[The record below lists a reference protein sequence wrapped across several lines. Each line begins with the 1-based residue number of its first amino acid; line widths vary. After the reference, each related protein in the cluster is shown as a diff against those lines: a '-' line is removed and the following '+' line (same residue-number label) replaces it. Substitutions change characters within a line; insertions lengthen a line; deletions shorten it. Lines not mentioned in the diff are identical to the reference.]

1 MTTPTVTERGRLTA
15 LRAAW
20 LFDGTG
26 SALIPDP
33 LVVIDGGTIVAVDA
47 GVAAPD
53 GAEVIDLGGAALLPG
68 LVDTHVHLAFDA
80 SADPVGALAGR
91 SEDEAR
97 DAMIRAG
104 QAALR
109 GGVTTVRDLGDRD
122 YLSLGLRGR
131 PGLPTIIAAGPPLTT
146 PAGHCHYLGGVA
158 EPTEAG
164 VRAAVRDHVERGVD
178 VIKIMASGGTLTPGT
193 YQHLPQF
200 TPELLRAAVDEAHR
214 HGLQATAHAHAVQ
227 AIADGVAAGA
237 DGLEHVSFWTKD
249 SVDAPA
255 ELIQL
260 IADRRT
266 VVGATL
272 GMVPVP
278 GMEPPPVVRARIPL
292 MVANM
297 RRMYEAGALIV
308 AGTDAGIGPPKP
320 HDVVRH
326 APAMLRDIG
335 IGQAEAL
342 RIITSVAAG
351 VIGLGHRKGRI
362 APGFDADI
370 LAVDGDPIA
379 DPDALHRIR
388 AVYSRGTAVPDP
400 GPSNPLRDATIVL
413 LLSVRP
419 AITPGLEVSAGA
431 LEAGG
436 YAVDPDRRAW
446 REDRMLRSDQL
457 TTFRFA
463 AGV

>member
-1 MTTPTVTERGRLTA
+1 
-15 LRAAW
+15 
-20 LFDGTG
+20 
-26 SALIPDP
+26 
-33 LVVIDGGTIVAVDA
+33 
-47 GVAAPD
+47 
-53 GAEVIDLGGAALLPG
+53 DLGGAALLPG

-80 SADPVGALAGR
+80 SADPVGALAAR
-91 SEDEAR
+91 SDEEVLE
-97 DAMIRAG
+97 AMVRAG

-109 GGVTTVRDLGDRD
+109 GGVTTVRDLGDRN

-131 PGLPTIIAAGPPLTT
+131 PGLPTIVAAGPPVTT

-164 VRAAVRDHVERGVD
+164 VRAAVREHVERGVD

-214 HGLQATAHAHAVQ
+214 HGLQVTAHAHAV
-227 AIADGVAAGA
+227 
-237 DGLEHVSFWTKD
+237 
-249 SVDAPA
+249 
-255 ELIQL
+255 
-260 IADRRT
+260 
-266 VVGATL
+266 
-272 GMVPVP
+272 
-278 GMEPPPVVRARIPL
+278 
-292 MVANM
+292 
-297 RRMYEAGALIV
+297 
-308 AGTDAGIGPPKP
+308 AGIGPVKP

-342 RIITSVAAG
+342 RMVTSAAAG

-388 AVYSRGTAVPDP
+388 AVYARGAAVP
-400 GPSNPLRDATIVL
+400 
-413 LLSVRP
+413 
-419 AITPGLEVSAGA
+419 
-431 LEAGG
+431 EAGG
-436 YAVDPDRRAW
+436 AQ
-446 REDRMLRSDQL
+446 E
-457 TTFRFA
+457 
-463 AGV
+463 AG

>member
-1 MTTPTVTERGRLTA
+1 MTTPTVTEHGRLTA

-33 LVVIDGGTIVAVDA
+33 LVVIDGGIIVAVGSGA
-47 GVAAPD
+47 PAPD
-53 GAEVIDLGGAALLPG
+53 GADVVDLGGAALLPG

-80 SADPVGALAGR
+80 SADPIGALAAR
-91 SEDEAR
+91 SDEETIE
-97 DAMIRAG
+97 AMVRAG
-104 QAALR
+104 QAALA

-122 YLSLGLRGR
+122 YLSLGLRGQ
-131 PGLPTIIAAGPPLTT
+131 PGLPTILAAGPPVTT

-158 EPTEAG
+158 EPTEEG
-164 VRAAVRDHVERGVD
+164 VRAAVREHVQCGVD

-193 YQHLPQF
+193 YQHLAQF

-214 HGLQATAHAHAVQ
+214 YGLPVTAHAHAVA

-237 DGLEHVSFWTKD
+237 DGLEHVSFWTET

-260 IADRRT
+260 IADRQT
-266 VVGATL
+266 VVGLTI
-272 GMVPVP
+272 GMVPIP
-278 GMEPPPVVRARIPL
+278 GMAPPPVVRARLPL
-292 MVANM
+292 IAANM
-297 RRMYEAGALIV
+297 KRMYEAGALLV
-308 AGTDAGIGPPKP
+308 AGSDAGIGPIKP

-326 APAMLRDIG
+326 APDQLREIG

-342 RIITSVAAG
+342 RMLTSVAAE

-370 LAVDGDPIA
+370 LAVNGDPIA
-379 DPDALHRIR
+379 DPAALHRIQ
-388 AVYSRGTAVPDP
+388 AVYARGAAVP
-400 GPSNPLRDATIVL
+400 GAATAQ
-413 LLSVRP
+413 P
-419 AITPGLEVSAGA
+419 AS
-431 LEAGG
+431 
-436 YAVDPDRRAW
+436 
-446 REDRMLRSDQL
+446 
-457 TTFRFA
+457 
-463 AGV
+463 

>member
-20 LFDGTG
+20 LFRGPG
-26 SALIPDP
+26 STLIPDP
-33 LVVIDGGTIVAVDA
+33 LVVIDGGTIVAVDS
-47 GVAAPD
+47 GTAAPD
-53 GAEVIDLGGAALLPG
+53 GADVIDLGGAALLPG

-97 DAMIRAG
+97 DAMIQAG

-131 PGLPTIIAAGPPLTT
+131 PGLPTIVAAGPPVTT

-164 VRAAVRDHVERGVD
+164 VRAAVREHVERGVD

-214 HGLQATAHAHAVQ
+214 HGLQVTAHAHAVQ

-237 DGLEHVSFWTKD
+237 DGLEHVSFWTED

-260 IADRRT
+260 IADRQTIVGLT
-266 VVGATL
+266 V

-278 GMEPPPVVRARIPL
+278 GREPPPVVRARIPL
-292 MVANM
+292 IVANM
-297 RRMYEAGALIV
+297 RRMYEAGALMV

-342 RIITSVAAG
+342 RMVTSVAAR

-370 LAVDGDPIA
+370 LAVDGDPLA

-388 AVYSRGTAVPDP
+388 AVYARGAAVT
-400 GPSNPLRDATIVL
+400 R
-413 LLSVRP
+413 
-419 AITPGLEVSAGA
+419 
-431 LEAGG
+431 
-436 YAVDPDRRAW
+436 
-446 REDRMLRSDQL
+446 
-457 TTFRFA
+457 
-463 AGV
+463 

>member
-1 MTTPTVTERGRLTA
+1 MTIPTPTVTERGRLTA

-33 LVVIDGGTIVAVDA
+33 LVVIDGGIIVAVGSGA
-47 GVAAPD
+47 PAPD
-53 GAEVIDLGGAALLPG
+53 GADVVDLGGAALLPG

-80 SADPVGALAGR
+80 SADPIAALAAR
-91 SEDEAR
+91 SDEETTA
-97 DAMIRAG
+97 AMIRAG

-122 YLSLGLRGR
+122 YLSLGLRGQ
-131 PGLPTIIAAGPPLTT
+131 PGLPTILAAGPPVTT
-146 PAGHCHYLGGVA
+146 APAGHCHYLGGAA

-164 VRAAVRDHVERGVD
+164 VRAAVREHVERGVD

-193 YQHLPQF
+193 YQHLAQF
-200 TPELLRAAVDEAHR
+200 TPEVLRAAVDEAHR
-214 HGLQATAHAHAVQ
+214 HGLQVTAHAHAVA

-237 DGLEHVSFWTKD
+237 DGLEHVSFWTET

-266 VVGATL
+266 VVGLTVGL
-272 GMVPVP
+272 VPIP
-278 GMEPPPVVRARIPL
+278 GLEPPPVVRARLPL
-292 MVANM
+292 IVANM
-297 RRMYEAGALIV
+297 RRLYEAGALMV
-308 AGTDAGIGPPKP
+308 AGSDAGIAPIKP

-326 APAMLRDIG
+326 APDQLREVG
-335 IGQAEAL
+335 IGQPEAL
-342 RIITSVAAG
+342 RMITSKAAE

-370 LAVDGDPIA
+370 LAVDGDPLA
-379 DPDALHRIR
+379 DPAALHRIR
-388 AVYSRGTAVPDP
+388 AVYARGTAVP
-400 GPSNPLRDATIVL
+400 
-413 LLSVRP
+413 
-419 AITPGLEVSAGA
+419 
-431 LEAGG
+431 EAGT
-436 YAVDPDRRAW
+436 AQP
-446 REDRMLRSDQL
+446 
-457 TTFRFA
+457 A
-463 AGV
+463 A

>member
-1 MTTPTVTERGRLTA
+1 MTIPTPTVTERGRLTA

-33 LVVIDGGTIVAVDA
+33 LVVIDGGIIVAVGSGA
-47 GVAAPD
+47 PAPD
-53 GAEVIDLGGAALLPG
+53 GADVVDLGGAALLPG

-80 SADPVGALAGR
+80 SADPIAALAAR
-91 SEDEAR
+91 SDEETTA
-97 DAMIRAG
+97 AMIRAG

-122 YLSLGLRGR
+122 YLSLGLRGQ
-131 PGLPTIIAAGPPLTT
+131 PGLPTILAAGPPVTT
-146 PAGHCHYLGGVA
+146 APAGHCHYLGGAA

-164 VRAAVRDHVERGVD
+164 VRAAVREHVERGVD

-193 YQHLPQF
+193 YQHLAQF
-200 TPELLRAAVDEAHR
+200 TPEVLRAAVDEAHR
-214 HGLQATAHAHAVQ
+214 HGLQVTAHAHAVQ

-237 DGLEHVSFWTKD
+237 DGLEHVSFWTET

-266 VVGATL
+266 VVGLTVGL
-272 GMVPVP
+272 VPIP
-278 GMEPPPVVRARIPL
+278 GLEPPPVVRARLPL
-292 MVANM
+292 IVANM
-297 RRMYEAGALIV
+297 RRLYEAGALMV
-308 AGTDAGIGPPKP
+308 AGSDAGIAPIKP

-326 APAMLRDIG
+326 APDQLREVG
-335 IGQAEAL
+335 IGQPEAL
-342 RIITSVAAG
+342 RMITSKAAE

-370 LAVDGDPIA
+370 LAVDGDPLA
-379 DPDALHRIR
+379 DPAALHRIR
-388 AVYSRGTAVPDP
+388 AVYARGTAVP
-400 GPSNPLRDATIVL
+400 
-413 LLSVRP
+413 
-419 AITPGLEVSAGA
+419 
-431 LEAGG
+431 EAGT
-436 YAVDPDRRAW
+436 AQP
-446 REDRMLRSDQL
+446 
-457 TTFRFA
+457 A
-463 AGV
+463 A

>member
-1 MTTPTVTERGRLTA
+1 MATPTVAERGRLTA

-33 LVVIDGGTIVAVDA
+33 LVVIDGGIIVAVGSGA
-47 GVAAPD
+47 PAPD
-53 GAEVIDLGGAALLPG
+53 GADVVDLGGAALLPG

-80 SADPVGALAGR
+80 SADPIAALAAR
-91 SEDEAR
+91 SDEEALA
-97 DAMIRAG
+97 AMVRAG

-122 YLSLGLRGR
+122 YLSLGLRGQ
-131 PGLPTIIAAGPPLTT
+131 PGLPTILTAGPPVTT
-146 PAGHCHYLGGVA
+146 PAGHCHYLGGAA

-164 VRAAVRDHVERGVD
+164 VRAAVREHVERGVD

-193 YQHLPQF
+193 YQHLAQF

-214 HGLQATAHAHAVQ
+214 LGLQVTAHAHAVA
-227 AIADGVAAGA
+227 AIADGVSAGA
-237 DGLEHVSFWTKD
+237 DGLEHVSFWTED

-260 IADRRT
+260 IADRQT
-266 VVGATL
+266 VVGLTV
-272 GMVPVP
+272 GMVPMP
-278 GMEPPPVVRARIPL
+278 GLAPPPVVRARLPL
-292 MVANM
+292 IVANM
-297 RRMYEAGALIV
+297 KRMYEAGALMV
-308 AGTDAGIGPPKP
+308 AGSDAGIGPVKP

-326 APAMLRDIG
+326 APDQLREIG

-342 RIITSVAAG
+342 RMLTSVAAE

-379 DPDALHRIR
+379 DPAALHRIR
-388 AVYSRGTAVPDP
+388 AVYARGAAVPDA
-400 GPSNPLRDATIVL
+400 GTAQ
-413 LLSVRP
+413 P
-419 AITPGLEVSAGA
+419 AS
-431 LEAGG
+431 
-436 YAVDPDRRAW
+436 
-446 REDRMLRSDQL
+446 
-457 TTFRFA
+457 
-463 AGV
+463 

>member
-1 MTTPTVTERGRLTA
+1 MGTVTSPTPTATERGRLTA

-33 LVVIDGGTIVAVDA
+33 LVVIDGGTIVAVGSGA
-47 GVAAPD
+47 PAPD
-53 GAEVIDLGGAALLPG
+53 GADVVDLGGAALLPG

-80 SADPVGALAGR
+80 SADPVAALAAR
-91 SEDEAR
+91 SDEEAIE
-97 DAMIRAG
+97 AMIRAG

-122 YLSLGLRGR
+122 YLSLGLRGQ
-131 PGLPTIIAAGPPLTT
+131 PGLPTILAAGPPVTT
-146 PAGHCHYLGGVA
+146 APAGHCHYLGGAA

-164 VRAAVRDHVERGVD
+164 VRAAVWEHVERGVD

-193 YQHLPQF
+193 YQHLCQF
-200 TPELLRAAVDEAHR
+200 TPEVLRAAVDEAHR
-214 HGLQATAHAHAVQ
+214 HGLPVTAHAHAVQ

-237 DGLEHVSFWTKD
+237 DGLEHVSFWTET

-266 VVGATL
+266 VVGLTVGL
-272 GMVPVP
+272 VPVP
-278 GMEPPPVVRARIPL
+278 GLEPPPVVRARLPL

-297 RRMYEAGALIV
+297 RRMYEAGAV
-308 AGTDAGIGPPKP
+308 MVVGSDAGIAPIKP

-326 APAMLRDIG
+326 APDQLREIG

-342 RIITSVAAG
+342 TMITSVSAD

-379 DPDALHRIR
+379 DPAALHRIR
-388 AVYSRGTAVPDP
+388 AVYARGMAVPQAGTAQPT
-400 GPSNPLRDATIVL
+400 A
-413 LLSVRP
+413 
-419 AITPGLEVSAGA
+419 
-431 LEAGG
+431 
-436 YAVDPDRRAW
+436 
-446 REDRMLRSDQL
+446 
-457 TTFRFA
+457 
-463 AGV
+463 

>member
-1 MTTPTVTERGRLTA
+1 VTTPTPTATERGRLTA

-33 LVVIDGGTIVAVDA
+33 LIVIDGGIIVAVGSGA
-47 GVAAPD
+47 PAPD
-53 GAEVIDLGGAALLPG
+53 GADVVDLGGAALLPG

-80 SADPVGALAGR
+80 TVDPVAALAAR
-91 SEDEAR
+91 SDEETLE
-97 DAMIRAG
+97 AMVRAG

-122 YLSLGLRGR
+122 YLSLGLRGQ
-131 PGLPTIIAAGPPLTT
+131 PGLPTILAAGPPVTT
-146 PAGHCHYLGGVA
+146 APAGHCYYLGGAA

-164 VRAAVRDHVERGVD
+164 VRAAVWEHVERGVD

-193 YQHLPQF
+193 YQHLCQF
-200 TPELLRAAVDEAHR
+200 TPEVLRAAVDEAHR
-214 HGLQATAHAHAVQ
+214 HGLPVTAHAHAVQ

-237 DGLEHVSFWTKD
+237 DGLEHVSFWTET

-266 VVGATL
+266 VVGLTVGL
-272 GMVPVP
+272 VPIP
-278 GMEPPPVVRARIPL
+278 GLEPPPVVRARLPL
-292 MVANM
+292 IVANM
-297 RRMYEAGALIV
+297 RRMYEAGAVMV
-308 AGTDAGIGPPKP
+308 AGSDAGIAPIKP

-326 APAMLRDIG
+326 APDQLREIG

-342 RIITSVAAG
+342 RMITSAAAD

-370 LAVDGDPIA
+370 LAVNGDPLA
-379 DPDALHRIR
+379 DPAALHRIR
-388 AVYSRGTAVPDP
+388 AVYARGTAVPDA
-400 GPSNPLRDATIVL
+400 GPAQPTV
-413 LLSVRP
+413 
-419 AITPGLEVSAGA
+419 
-431 LEAGG
+431 
-436 YAVDPDRRAW
+436 
-446 REDRMLRSDQL
+446 
-457 TTFRFA
+457 
-463 AGV
+463 

>member
-1 MTTPTVTERGRLTA
+1 MTIPTPTVTERGRLTA

-33 LVVIDGGTIVAVDA
+33 LVVIDGGIIVAVGSGA
-47 GVAAPD
+47 PAPD
-53 GAEVIDLGGAALLPG
+53 GADVVDLGGAALLPG

-80 SADPVGALAGR
+80 SADPVAALAAR
-91 SEDEAR
+91 SDEETMA
-97 DAMIRAG
+97 AMIRAG

-122 YLSLGLRGR
+122 YLSLGLRGQ
-131 PGLPTIIAAGPPLTT
+131 PGLPTILAAGPPVTT
-146 PAGHCHYLGGVA
+146 APAGHCHYLGGAA

-164 VRAAVRDHVERGVD
+164 VRAAVREHVERGVD

-193 YQHLPQF
+193 YQHLAQF
-200 TPELLRAAVDEAHR
+200 TPEVLRAAVDEAHR
-214 HGLQATAHAHAVQ
+214 HGLQVTAHAHAVQ

-237 DGLEHVSFWTKD
+237 DGLEHVSFWTET

-266 VVGATL
+266 VVGLTVGL
-272 GMVPVP
+272 VPIP
-278 GMEPPPVVRARIPL
+278 GMEPPPVVRARLPL
-292 MVANM
+292 IVANM
-297 RRMYEAGALIV
+297 RRLYEAGALMV
-308 AGTDAGIGPPKP
+308 AGSDAGIGPIKP

-326 APAMLRDIG
+326 APDQLREVG
-335 IGQAEAL
+335 IGQPEAL
-342 RIITSVAAG
+342 RMITSKAAE

-370 LAVDGDPIA
+370 LAVDGDPLA
-379 DPDALHRIR
+379 DPAALHRIR
-388 AVYSRGTAVPDP
+388 AVYARGTAVP
-400 GPSNPLRDATIVL
+400 
-413 LLSVRP
+413 
-419 AITPGLEVSAGA
+419 
-431 LEAGG
+431 EAGT
-436 YAVDPDRRAW
+436 AQP
-446 REDRMLRSDQL
+446 
-457 TTFRFA
+457 A
-463 AGV
+463 A

>member
-1 MTTPTVTERGRLTA
+1 VTTPTPTATERGRLTA

-33 LVVIDGGTIVAVDA
+33 LVVIDGGTIVAVGSGA
-47 GVAAPD
+47 PAPD
-53 GAEVIDLGGAALLPG
+53 GADVVDLGGAALLPG

-80 SADPVGALAGR
+80 SADPVAALAAR
-91 SEDEAR
+91 SDEEAIE
-97 DAMIRAG
+97 AMIRAG

-122 YLSLGLRGR
+122 YLSLGLRGQ
-131 PGLPTIIAAGPPLTT
+131 PGLPTILAAGPPVTT
-146 PAGHCHYLGGVA
+146 APAGHCHYLGGAA

-164 VRAAVRDHVERGVD
+164 VRAAVWEHVERGVD

-193 YQHLPQF
+193 YQHLCQF
-200 TPELLRAAVDEAHR
+200 TPEVLRAAVDEAHR
-214 HGLQATAHAHAVQ
+214 HGLPVTAHAHAVQ

-237 DGLEHVSFWTKD
+237 DGLEHVSFWTET

-266 VVGATL
+266 VVGLTVGL
-272 GMVPVP
+272 VPVP
-278 GMEPPPVVRARIPL
+278 GLEPPPVVRARLPL

-297 RRMYEAGALIV
+297 RRMYEAGAV
-308 AGTDAGIGPPKP
+308 MVVGSDAGIAPIKP

-326 APAMLRDIG
+326 APDQLREIG

-342 RIITSVAAG
+342 TMITSVSAD

-370 LAVDGDPIA
+370 LAVDGEPIA
-379 DPDALHRIR
+379 DPAALHRIR
-388 AVYSRGTAVPDP
+388 AVYARGMAVPQAGTAQPT
-400 GPSNPLRDATIVL
+400 A
-413 LLSVRP
+413 
-419 AITPGLEVSAGA
+419 
-431 LEAGG
+431 
-436 YAVDPDRRAW
+436 
-446 REDRMLRSDQL
+446 
-457 TTFRFA
+457 
-463 AGV
+463 

>member
-1 MTTPTVTERGRLTA
+1 MTIPTPTVTERGRLTA

-33 LVVIDGGTIVAVDA
+33 LVVIDGGIIVAVGSGA
-47 GVAAPD
+47 PAPD
-53 GAEVIDLGGAALLPG
+53 GADVVDLGGAALLPG

-80 SADPVGALAGR
+80 SADPIAALAAR
-91 SEDEAR
+91 SDEETTA
-97 DAMIRAG
+97 AMFRAG

-122 YLSLGLRGR
+122 YLSLGLRDQ
-131 PGLPTIIAAGPPLTT
+131 PGLPTILAAGPPVTT
-146 PAGHCHYLGGVA
+146 APAGHCHYLGGAA

-164 VRAAVRDHVERGVD
+164 VRAAVREHVERGVD

-193 YQHLPQF
+193 YQHLAQF
-200 TPELLRAAVDEAHR
+200 TPEVLRAAVDEAHR
-214 HGLQATAHAHAVQ
+214 HGLPVTAHAHAVA

-237 DGLEHVSFWTKD
+237 DGLEHVSFWTET

-266 VVGATL
+266 VVGLTVGL
-272 GMVPVP
+272 VPIP
-278 GMEPPPVVRARIPL
+278 GLEPPPVVRARLPL
-292 MVANM
+292 IVANM
-297 RRMYEAGALIV
+297 RRLYEAGALMV
-308 AGTDAGIGPPKP
+308 AGSDAGIAPIKP

-326 APAMLRDIG
+326 APDQLREVG
-335 IGQAEAL
+335 IGQPEAL
-342 RIITSVAAG
+342 RMITSKAAE

-370 LAVDGDPIA
+370 LAVDGDPLA
-379 DPDALHRIR
+379 DPAALHRIR
-388 AVYSRGTAVPDP
+388 AVYARGTAVP
-400 GPSNPLRDATIVL
+400 
-413 LLSVRP
+413 
-419 AITPGLEVSAGA
+419 
-431 LEAGG
+431 EAGT
-436 YAVDPDRRAW
+436 AQP
-446 REDRMLRSDQL
+446 
-457 TTFRFA
+457 A
-463 AGV
+463 A

>member
-33 LVVIDGGTIVAVDA
+33 LVVIDGGIIVAVDFGA
-47 GVAAPD
+47 AAPD
-53 GAEVIDLGGAALLPG
+53 GADVIDPGGAALLPG

-91 SEDEAR
+91 SDDEAVE
-97 DAMIRAG
+97 AMIRAG
-104 QAALR
+104 QTALR

-131 PGLPTIIAAGPPLTT
+131 PGLPTIVAAGPPVTT

-164 VRAAVRDHVERGVD
+164 VRAAVREHVERGVE

-200 TPELLRAAVDEAHR
+200 TLELLRAAVDEAHR
-214 HGLQATAHAHAVQ
+214 HGLQVTAHAHAVA

-237 DGLEHVSFWTKD
+237 DGLEHVSFWTED
-249 SVDAPA
+249 SVAAPA

-266 VVGATL
+266 IVGLTV

-292 MVANM
+292 IVANM
-297 RRMYEAGALIV
+297 RRLYEAGALMV
-308 AGTDAGIGPPKP
+308 AGSDAGIGPPKP

-342 RIITSVAAG
+342 RMVTSAAAT

-370 LAVDGDPIA
+370 LAVDGDPVA

-388 AVYSRGTAVPDP
+388 AVYARGTPVPD
-400 GPSNPLRDATIVL
+400 
-413 LLSVRP
+413 
-419 AITPGLEVSAGA
+419 AGA
-431 LEAGG
+431 
-436 YAVDPDRRAW
+436 PD
-446 REDRMLRSDQL
+446 
-457 TTFRFA
+457 
-463 AGV
+463 AGVSPRPGGRCGGPRRSPCPCARPTGR

>member
-1 MTTPTVTERGRLTA
+1 MTIPTPTVTERGRLTA

-33 LVVIDGGTIVAVDA
+33 LVVIDGGIIVAVGSGA
-47 GVAAPD
+47 PAPD
-53 GAEVIDLGGAALLPG
+53 GADVVDLGGAALLPG

-80 SADPVGALAGR
+80 SADPIAALAAR
-91 SEDEAR
+91 SDEETIA
-97 DAMIRAG
+97 AMIRAG

-122 YLSLGLRGR
+122 YLSLGLRGQ
-131 PGLPTIIAAGPPLTT
+131 PGLPTILAAGPPVTT
-146 PAGHCHYLGGVA
+146 APAGHCHYLGGAA

-164 VRAAVRDHVERGVD
+164 VRAAVREHVERGVD

-193 YQHLPQF
+193 YQHLAQF
-200 TPELLRAAVDEAHR
+200 TPEVLRAAVDEAHR
-214 HGLQATAHAHAVQ
+214 HGLQVTAHAHAVQ

-237 DGLEHVSFWTKD
+237 DGLEHVSFWTET

-266 VVGATL
+266 VVGLTVGL
-272 GMVPVP
+272 VPIP
-278 GMEPPPVVRARIPL
+278 GLEPPPVVRARLPL
-292 MVANM
+292 IVANM
-297 RRMYEAGALIV
+297 RRLYEAGALMV
-308 AGTDAGIGPPKP
+308 AGSDAGIAPIKP

-326 APAMLRDIG
+326 APDQLREVG
-335 IGQAEAL
+335 IGQPEAL
-342 RIITSVAAG
+342 RMITSKAAE

-379 DPDALHRIR
+379 DPAALHRIR
-388 AVYSRGTAVPDP
+388 AVYARGTAVPDP
-400 GPSNPLRDATIVL
+400 GPSNNPP
-413 LLSVRP
+413 S
-419 AITPGLEVSAGA
+419 
-431 LEAGG
+431 
-436 YAVDPDRRAW
+436 
-446 REDRMLRSDQL
+446 
-457 TTFRFA
+457 
-463 AGV
+463 

>member
-1 MTTPTVTERGRLTA
+1 MATPTVAERGRLTA

-33 LVVIDGGTIVAVDA
+33 LVMIDGGIIVAVGSGA
-47 GVAAPD
+47 PAPD
-53 GAEVIDLGGAALLPG
+53 GADVVDLGGAALLPG

-80 SADPVGALAGR
+80 SADPIGALAAR
-91 SEDEAR
+91 SDEEALA
-97 DAMIRAG
+97 AMIRAG

-122 YLSLGLRGR
+122 YLSLGLRGQ
-131 PGLPTIIAAGPPLTT
+131 PGLPTILAAGPPVTT
-146 PAGHCHYLGGVA
+146 PAGHCHYLGGA
-158 EPTEAG
+158 AKPTEAG
-164 VRAAVRDHVERGVD
+164 VRAAVREHVERGVD

-193 YQHLPQF
+193 YQHLAQF

-214 HGLQATAHAHAVQ
+214 LGLQVTAHAHAVA
-227 AIADGVAAGA
+227 AIADGVSAGA
-237 DGLEHVSFWTKD
+237 DGLEHVSFWTED

-260 IADRRT
+260 IADRQT
-266 VVGATL
+266 VVGLTV
-272 GMVPVP
+272 GMVPMP
-278 GMEPPPVVRARIPL
+278 GLAPPPVVRARLPL
-292 MVANM
+292 IVANM
-297 RRMYEAGALIV
+297 KRMYEAGALMV
-308 AGTDAGIGPPKP
+308 AGSDAGIGPVKP

-326 APAMLRDIG
+326 APDQLREIG

-342 RIITSVAAG
+342 RMLTSVAAE

-379 DPDALHRIR
+379 DPAALHRIR
-388 AVYSRGTAVPDP
+388 AVYARGAAVPDA
-400 GPSNPLRDATIVL
+400 GTAQ
-413 LLSVRP
+413 P
-419 AITPGLEVSAGA
+419 AS
-431 LEAGG
+431 
-436 YAVDPDRRAW
+436 
-446 REDRMLRSDQL
+446 
-457 TTFRFA
+457 
-463 AGV
+463 